1 MTAPP
6 ATEPPRTD
14 PDGTYPART
23 DPDGMS
29 RRYATLVVAA
39 LSIVVLTCVAFL
51 IPVPYVT
58 MKPGPAFNTLG
69 QFDGKPMFSFGKGIK
84 TYPTSGSLDFT
95 TVSVT
100 RADSHVP
107 LAEAVRAY
115 FDSNTAVVPKS
126 LIYPDQQSASEST
139 TVSAAQLADSKDTS
153 RAAALQAAGY
163 KVTSVPAVQSVLKG
177 GASVDKLIAGD
188 VIDKIDGVKPGSAE
202 AVASAISARK
212 PGDKVSVTVTRDDAQ
227 QTVSIVTK
235 PDPKDQTKARIGIS
249 LGEKFV
255 FPIDITNNVG
265 SEIGGPSAGTMFALA
280 IYDRLTP
287 GFLTGGKRVAGT
299 GEITG
304 DGIVQPIGG
313 IRQKMAGASAGRA
326 SIFLVPT
333 ANCAEALKGDN
344 LGMKLVRIT
353 TLKSAI
359 SALEKL
365 SADPLATVPTC
376 N

>member
-1 MTAPP
+1 M
-6 ATEPPRTD
+6 
-14 PDGTYPART
+14 
-23 DPDGMS
+23 
-29 RRYATLVVAA
+29 VVAA
-39 LSIVVLTCVAFL
+39 LSIMALTSVAFL
-51 IPVPYVT
+51 VPVPYVT

-69 QFDGKPMFSFGKGIK
+69 EFDGKPMFTFGKGIK

-100 RADSHVP
+100 RADTHLP
-107 LAEAVRAY
+107 LAEAVRSY
-115 FDSNTAVVPKS
+115 FDSTVAVVPKS
-126 LIYPDQQSASEST
+126 LIYPDRQSEKNSST
-139 TVSAAQLADSKDTS
+139 ESAAQLAGSKDTS

-163 KVTSVPAVQSVLKG
+163 KVTSVPVVQSVLKD
-177 GASVDKLIAGD
+177 GASVGKLMAGD
-188 VIDKIDGVKPGSAE
+188 VIDKVDGVKPVDAD
-202 AVASAISARK
+202 AVAAAISGHK
-212 PGDKVSVTVTRDDAQ
+212 PGDAVSVTVTRDGAQ

-235 PDPKDQTKARIGIS
+235 ADAKDKKKARVGIS

-255 FPIDITNNVG
+255 FPIDIKNNVG

-287 GFLTGGKRVAGT
+287 GALTGGKRIAGT

-304 DGIVQPIGG
+304 DGKVQPIGG
-313 IRQKMAGASAGRA
+313 IRQKMAGASADKA
-326 SIFLVPT
+326 TIFLVPT
-333 ANCAEALKGDN
+333 DNCAEAVKGDDF
-344 LGMKLVRIT
+344 GMTLVRIT

-365 SADPLATVPTC
+365 ADDPQAKVPSC

>member
-1 MTAPP
+1 MTSPFAT
-6 ATEPPRTD
+6 TEPPVTD
-14 PDGTYPART
+14 PA
-23 DPDGMS
+23 GMS

-39 LSIVVLTCVAFL
+39 LSIVALTCVAFL

-58 MKPGPAFNTLG
+58 MQPGPAFNTLG
-69 QFDGKPMFSFGKGIK
+69 QFDGKPMFSFAKGIK

-107 LAEAVRAY
+107 LAEAVRSY

-126 LIYPDQQSASEST
+126 LVYPDRQSASDST
-139 TVSAAQLADSKDTS
+139 VESAAQLASSKDTS
-153 RAAALQAAGY
+153 RAAALRAAGY

-177 GASVDKLIAGD
+177 GASVGKLIAGD
-188 VIDKIDGVKPGSAE
+188 VIDKVDSVKPANAA
-202 AVASAISARK
+202 AVASAISSRK
-212 PGDKVSVTVTRDDAQ
+212 SGGEVSITVTRDGAQ
-227 QTVSIVTK
+227 QTVNIVTK
-235 PDPKDQTKARIGIS
+235 PDPKDKTKARIGIS

-255 FPIDITNNVG
+255 YPIDITNNVG
-265 SEIGGPSAGTMFALA
+265 SEIGGPSAGSMFALA
-280 IYDRLTP
+280 IYDKLTP
-287 GFLTGGKRVAGT
+287 GSLTGGKRVAGT
-299 GEITG
+299 GEIAG
-304 DGIVQPIGG
+304 DGTIQPIGG
-313 IRQKMAGASAGRA
+313 IRQKMAGASAGKA

-344 LGMKLVRIT
+344 FGMTLVRIS

-365 SADPLATVPTC
+365 SANPSAKVPTC

>member
-1 MTAPP
+1 MIDP
-6 ATEPPRTD
+6 A
-14 PDGTYPART
+14 
-23 DPDGMS
+23 GMS

-107 LAEAVRAY
+107 LAEAVRSY
-115 FDSNTAVVPKS
+115 FDSDTAVVPKS
-126 LIYPDQQSASEST
+126 LIYPDQQSESDST
-139 TVSAAQLADSKDTS
+139 TVSAAQLASSKDTS

-163 KVTSVPAVQSVLKG
+163 KVTFVPAVQSVLKG
-177 GASVDKLIAGD
+177 GAAVGKLIAGD
-188 VIDKIDGVKPGSAE
+188 VIDRIDGVKPASAN
-202 AVASAISARK
+202 AVASAISGHK
-212 PGDKVSVTVTRDDAQ
+212 PGDEVSLTVTRDGAQ

-235 PDPKDQTKARIGIS
+235 PDVKDKSKARVGIS

-280 IYDRLTP
+280 IYDKLTP
-287 GFLTGGKRVAGT
+287 GALTGGKRVAGT

-304 DGIVQPIGG
+304 DGTVQPIGG
-313 IRQKMAGASAGRA
+313 IRQKMAGASADKV

-333 ANCAEALKGDN
+333 ANCAEASKGDN
-344 LGMKLVRIT
+344 FGMTLVRIT

-365 SADPLATVPTC
+365 SDDPKAKVPSC